1 MNVLALNAGSS
12 SLKFKLMSDNEIIA
26 DGLLEKIGG
35 LATVNLNVAGVAIKK
50 EETLE
55 NHYQAILYL
64 ISLLNKH
71 QLDKFDAIGHRVVHG
86 GDKYF
91 QAVAINKKVL
101 ADIDRF
107 SQLAPLHNP
116 INLKVIKICRK
127 LFPKTKM
134 IAVFDTAFHQ
144 TMPKEEY
151 TYAIP
156 WQWQVKHQIR
166 KYGFHG
172 ISHQYL
178 SSKITKETKA
188 RKIITCHLGNGCSI
202 SAIKD
207 GKCLAT
213 SMGFTPNAGLM
224 MGTRSGDIDAMIIPY
239 LLNYYSLEEIN
250 QKLNFESGLQGLSEV
265 SNDFRLIEKNL
276 DQENCQ
282 LAFNKFVRMIV
293 KYIAEYYVLLDD
305 VEAIVFAGGIGTN
318 SKLLREK
325 VLEKLKVFDIIIDK
339 KANQENQFLI
349 TKENSK
355 IKGYVLKTDE
365 ELMIIETIKEMI

>member
-91 QAVAINKKVL
+91 QAVAINKEVL